1 MPNRQT
7 KYGLRSNIPQL
18 TGQAL
23 FATCFAVLEPVIMP
37 VYERRRYGS
46 QFSRNV
52 FQEYDEEKL
61 QQFAFTSETYFP
73 ALDGYVGVPRLNN
86 APAAADGSGDPIT
99 FTLNVVFEDDIKD
112 PSDGLVLDFTHLVIE
127 NITITGYE
135 ANEVPRGNANQE
147 WRLTG
152 IVRAWKKYWNQ
163 QVIRDYSQQAQR
175 LHSYIPDGSTP
186 PSWTLVD
193 HLKPVTDALN
203 ASVA

>member
-1 MPNRQT
+1 MANRQT
-7 KYGLRSNIPQL
+7 RYGLRSNIPQL

-23 FATCFAVLEPVIMP
+23 FATCFNVLEPLVMP

-52 FQEYDEEKL
+52 FQEFDEEKL

-73 ALDGYVGVPRLNN
+73 ALDGYVNVPRLNN
-86 APAAADGSGDPIT
+86 APAGPDGAGDPIT
-99 FTLNVVFEDDIKD
+99 FTLNKVYEEDLRD
-112 PSDGLVLDFTHLVIE
+112 PSAELDFTHLVIE

-135 ANEVPRGNANQE
+135 PNEVQRGNASQE
-147 WRLTG
+147 YRLTG
-152 IVRAWKKYWNQ
+152 IVRAWKKYWNRQ
-163 QVIRDYSQQAQR
+163 LIRDYSEQAER
-175 LHSYIPDGSTP
+175 LHTYIPDSSTP
-186 PSWTLVD
+186 PNWTLVD

>member
-1 MPNRQT
+1 MANRQT

-23 FATCFAVLEPVIMP
+23 FATCFNLLEPVNMP

-52 FQEYDEEKL
+52 FQEFDEEKL
-61 QQFAFTSETYFP
+61 QQFAFTSESYFP
-73 ALDGYVGVPRLNN
+73 GLTGYVGVPRLNN
-86 APAAADGSGDPIT
+86 APPAADGTGDPIT
-99 FTLNVVFEDDIKD
+99 FTLNKVYEEDLRN
-112 PSDGLVLDFTHLVIE
+112 PSDGTVLDFTHLVIE

-135 ANEVPRGNANQE
+135 PNEVQRGNSPQE

-152 IVRAWKKYWNQ
+152 IVRAWKKYWNKQ
-163 QVIRDYSQQAQR
+163 LIADYSQQAER
-175 LHSYIPDGSTP
+175 LHTYIPDGGTP
-186 PSWTLVD
+186 PNWTLVD
-193 HLKPVTDALN
+193 HLKAVTDALN